1 VTVVLQQEEEKF
13 KEELNLTVF
22 YRGGSNTKF
31 CDFLSIPNKMKI
43 FKAKEMRFLYI
54 TFRSRRS
61 FCPSVKEVE
70 LCDVILS

>member
-1 VTVVLQQEEEKF
+1 VTVVLQEEEEKF

-43 FKAKEMRFLYI
+43 FKAKEM
-54 TFRSRRS
+54 
-61 FCPSVKEVE
+61 
-70 LCDVILS
+70 